1 MEGEAFMSELRKKA
15 EIQGDIIKRFSEIQ
29 DICNEGVTLTKGMS
43 KLDDAAGL
51 SNLSDK
57 IFEKIDEIKDF
68 LFDFEETLD
77 PDED

>member
-1 MEGEAFMSELRKKA
+1 MKGEVFMAELRKKA
-15 EIQGDIIKRFSEIQ
+15 EFQGDIVKRFSEIQ

-43 KLDDAAGL
+43 NLDDAASL

-57 IFEKIDEIKDF
+57 IFEKIDEIKDL
-68 LFDFEETLD
+68 LFEFEETLD